1 MNKIKKLPNHTIER
15 ISAGEIV
22 TEPFNIVKELVEN
35 SIDANSTEISI
46 FIENNGYESIVVKDN
61 GDGILKEDLINAFK
75 KNYTS
80 KLENYDDIYNI
91 NTMGFRGE
99 ALNAISNVSEV
110 EIISK
115 SNIENEA
122 SSIIFKFGDFYSLEP
137 AISNNGTTVIV
148 NSIFKNMPIRREFN
162 YNLGTT
168 LSKIKHFIRAYA
180 ILYNNIRF
188 QLYNDNNEII
198 ITSGSSSIKQT
209 ISEIDGLDVANNL
222 NYFTNNIS
230 DITFEGFISNA
241 FISHSDRNKINLFIN
256 NRIVYDKNLIKII
269 NEEYSTIL
277 PNRRFPIISINIIIP
292 NHKID
297 INVHPNKLNVKY
309 LNESKL
315 LTSLRDVLLSNIKN
329 TTKIKYS
336 NSNESEII
344 KENNIKYYDFIST
357 EKSNN
362 LTIETKIDEN
372 NPLKTEKDYTIKLID
387 KNVIFKEEFNYTSIL
402 QDLVNNFDIYKSI
415 LVFKNYALFYLS
427 EQLLIID
434 LKNMES
440 LIFEHNL
447 RNNLSS
453 KNAQSTLNILE
464 IRKKIDKNVI
474 LLVECLNKI
483 GFDVEIMNDSLIFRA
498 IPSEL
503 SDLFKYEFIDELLDK
518 NILFDLEFLKNF
530 FIQKYM
536 VFLQTQKKDY
546 QTANIKS
553 ILEKVLLL
561 DKSYIEQN
569 IFSCMKLVNSEDF
582 KLFYEKK

>member
-148 NSIFKNMPIRREFN
+148 NSIFKNMPIRKEFN
-162 YNLGTT
+162 YNLGIT

-198 ITSGSSSIKQT
+198 ITSGSSSVKQT

-277 PNRRFPIISINIIIP
+277 PNRRFPIISINIILP

-357 EKSNN
+357 EKSND
-362 LTIETKIDEN
+362 LIIETKIDEN

-415 LVFKNYALFYLS
+415 LVFKNYAMFYLS

-447 RNNLSS
+447 RNNLSN

-503 SDLFKYEFIDELLDK
+503 SDLFK
-518 NILFDLEFLKNF
+518 
-530 FIQKYM
+530 
-536 VFLQTQKKDY
+536 
-546 QTANIKS
+546 
-553 ILEKVLLL
+553 
-561 DKSYIEQN
+561 
-569 IFSCMKLVNSEDF
+569 
-582 KLFYEKK
+582 